1 MLFCPIDDC
10 DDGINWR
17 FLLKLLNE
25 RTGPEKLTKRKIFF
39 QNIIDLFAFEDELED
54 DEATFLNRILFFVLL
69 LQRILDFLLLLLQ
82 KMTK

>member
-17 FLLKLLNE
+17 FCLKLLNE
-25 RTGPEKLTKRKIFF
+25 RTGPEKLTKRKIF

-54 DEATFLNRILFFVLL
+54 DEAAFF
-69 LQRILDFLLLLLQ
+69 
-82 KMTK
+82 